1 MFSLFLCKVYNVNK
15 YKRVSGYRAA
25 NGSHRS
31 GEMVQ
36 VTALSQ
42 ANGRASGFMVA
53 ANREAS
59 NDGAETLGLALQ
71 ALFKIVAEELLE
83 IVCIEELI
91 ERIGNLSNRG
101 AKLLTIEI
109 GCGLLNKK
117 EVLVDICVVDK
128 VCGGGE
134 GEEDWSVGC
143 FHVEVR
149 FLG

>member
-1 MFSLFLCKVYNVNK
+1 
-15 YKRVSGYRAA
+15 
-25 NGSHRS
+25 
-31 GEMVQ
+31 MVQ

-53 ANREAS
+53 TNREAS

-71 ALFKIVAEELLE
+71 APFEVVAEELLE

-101 AKLLTIEI
+101 TKLVTI
-109 GCGLLNKK
+109 GFRCRLLDKE
-117 EVLVDICVVDK
+117 EVLVDVCVVDE
-128 VCGGGE
+128 VCGGSE
-134 GEEDWSVGC
+134 GEEDWCVGC